1 MTKLIAITFVALL
14 AMPAFAQNRCPA
26 SDSSIAGFVPSVE
39 VPADLPDFAKALA
52 LGAGTMHFG
61 SEMDSMDKKLT
72 KAEFLALFSD
82 GSSEKKQVE
91 EFLAAFPELD
101 FFNLSAQ
108 KEGSYWRLSSIQI
121 GYSLDDLDS
130 YIEKMKQA
138 KEKFA
143 TYRNFLRDS
152 FGAAPDNVDSEEFV
166 GWERGSLKVYAATI
180 GAIPGFEFYAKDVDS
195 FVAKNTCIAKKMAQ
209 GMTEGGAVI
218 DCRSCAKSGDSLE
231 SLQAG
236 FAGQLWDDD
245 LEAVRQKIIESLP
258 SDQRQYV
265 SEISSSGI
273 GTKSFRVTETAA
285 DTVAKLEIPIE
296 SVNFRSVEERNRP
309 GEITVE
315 ERNRL
320 GEITVDKRDRLGEI
334 TVHPDLDD
342 GGRLTENGLRELDKV
357 IQQLAD
363 VLDTAG
369 HLFTGTVVNN
379 SRGTIVYRNNELYAQ
394 VEREGGMIRLS
405 NLLVTKYE
413 GVYDE
418 ADLQYLDVYVYPRSQ
433 AAMFDVSNEPTQMA
447 TNNLGK

>member
-1 MTKLIAITFVALL
+1 
-14 AMPAFAQNRCPA
+14 
-26 SDSSIAGFVPSVE
+26 
-39 VPADLPDFAKALA
+39 
-52 LGAGTMHFG
+52 
-61 SEMDSMDKKLT
+61 
-72 KAEFLALFSD
+72 
-82 GSSEKKQVE
+82 
-91 EFLAAFPELD
+91 
-101 FFNLSAQ
+101 
-108 KEGSYWRLSSIQI
+108 
-121 GYSLDDLDS
+121 
-130 YIEKMKQA
+130 
-138 KEKFA
+138 
-143 TYRNFLRDS
+143 
-152 FGAAPDNVDSEEFV
+152 
-166 GWERGSLKVYAATI
+166 
-180 GAIPGFEFYAKDVDS
+180 
-195 FVAKNTCIAKKMAQ
+195 
-209 GMTEGGAVI
+209 
-218 DCRSCAKSGDSLE
+218 
-231 SLQAG
+231 LQAG

-245 LEAVRQKIIESLP
+245 LEVVRQKIIESLP

-296 SVNFRSVEERNRP
+296 SVNFRSVERNRP
-309 GEITVE
+309 GEITV
-315 ERNRL
+315 
-320 GEITVDKRDRLGEI
+320 DKSDRLGEI